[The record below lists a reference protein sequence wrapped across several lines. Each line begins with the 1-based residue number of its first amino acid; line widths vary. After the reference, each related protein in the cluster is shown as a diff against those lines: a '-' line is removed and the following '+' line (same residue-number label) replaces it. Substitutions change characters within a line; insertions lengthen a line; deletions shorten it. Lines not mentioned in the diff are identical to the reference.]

1 VDIMFLEIVG
11 LIILGLIIGALA
23 RLVVPGSNPIG
34 LLMTLL
40 LGVVGAVVGGLI
52 ANAAG
57 IESLIVQ
64 YLIALAIAAVLVFA
78 VTSFQRGRTKT

>member
-1 VDIMFLEIVG
+1 MDFLDIIG
-11 LIILGLIIGALA
+11 LIIIGLIIGALA

-52 ANAAG
+52 ANAVG
-57 IESLIVQ
+57 IDSTIVRF
-64 YLIALAIAAVLVFA
+64 LIALAVAAVLVFA
-78 VTSFQRGRTKT
+78 VTGFQRGRTKT

>member
-1 VDIMFLEIVG
+1 MFLEIVG

-52 ANAAG
+52 ANAVG
-57 IESLIVQ
+57 IESAIVRF
-64 YLIALAIAAVLVFA
+64 LIALAVAAVLVFA
-78 VTSFQRGRTKT
+78 VTGFQRGRTRT

>member
-1 VDIMFLEIVG
+1 MGFLDIIG
-11 LIILGLIIGALA
+11 LIIIGLIIGALA

-52 ANAAG
+52 ANAVG
-57 IESLIVQ
+57 IDNAIVRF
-64 YLIALAIAAVLVFA
+64 LIALAVAAVLVFA
-78 VTSFQRGRTKT
+78 VTGFQRGRTKT

>member
-1 VDIMFLEIVG
+1 MGFLDIIG
-11 LIILGLIIGALA
+11 LIIIGLIIGALA

-52 ANAAG
+52 ANAVG
-57 IESLIVQ
+57 FDSLIVIF
-64 YLIALAIAAVLVFA
+64 LIALAVAAVLVFA

>member
-1 VDIMFLEIVG
+1 MGFLDIIG
-11 LIILGLIIGALA
+11 LIIIGLIIGALA
-23 RLVVPGSNPIG
+23 RLVVPGANPIG
-34 LLMTLL
+34 LVMTLL

>member
-1 VDIMFLEIVG
+1 MFLEIVG

>member
-1 VDIMFLEIVG
+1 MFLEIVG

-52 ANAAG
+52 ANAVG
-57 IESLIVQ
+57 IDNAIVRF
-64 YLIALAIAAVLVFA
+64 LIALAVAAVLVFA
-78 VTSFQRGRTKT
+78 VTGFQRGRTKT

>member
-1 VDIMFLEIVG
+1 MDFLDIIG
-11 LIILGLIIGALA
+11 LIIIGLIIGALA

>member
-1 VDIMFLEIVG
+1 MGFLDIIG
-11 LIILGLIIGALA
+11 LIIIGLIIGALA

>member
-1 VDIMFLEIVG
+1 MVG

-23 RLVVPGSNPIG
+23 RLVVPGANPIG
-34 LLMTLL
+34 LVMTLL

-64 YLIALAIAAVLVFA
+64 YLIALAIAAVLVF
-78 VTSFQRGRTKT
+78 

>member
-1 VDIMFLEIVG
+1 MGFLDIIG
-11 LIILGLIIGALA
+11 LIIIGLIIGALA

-52 ANAAG
+52 ANAVG
-57 IESLIVQ
+57 IDSAIVRF
-64 YLIALAIAAVLVFA
+64 LIALAVAAVLVFA
-78 VTSFQRGRTKT
+78 VTAFQRGRTRT

>member
-1 VDIMFLEIVG
+1 MGFLDIIG
-11 LIILGLIIGALA
+11 LIIIGLIIGALA

-52 ANAAG
+52 ANAVG
-57 IESLIVQ
+57 IDSTIVRF
-64 YLIALAIAAVLVFA
+64 LIALAVAAVLVFA
-78 VTSFQRGRTKT
+78 VTGFQRGRTKT

>member
-1 VDIMFLEIVG
+1 MGFLDIIG
-11 LIILGLIIGALA
+11 LIIIGLIIGALA

-52 ANAAG
+52 ANAVG
-57 IESLIVQ
+57 IDSVIVRF
-64 YLIALAIAAVLVFA
+64 LIALAVAAVLVFA
-78 VTSFQRGRTKT
+78 VTGFQRGRTKT